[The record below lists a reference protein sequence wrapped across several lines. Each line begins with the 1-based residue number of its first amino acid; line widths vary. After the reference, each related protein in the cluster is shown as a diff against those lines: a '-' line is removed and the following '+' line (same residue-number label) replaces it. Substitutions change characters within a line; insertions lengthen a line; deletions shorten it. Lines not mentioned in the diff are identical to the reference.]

1 MKLAL
6 EGKVVLITGG
16 SKGIGFSCTRAFA
29 DEGARVSIA
38 SRSEENL
45 DRARQ
50 TLAKNGLEV
59 VIARADFSKAED
71 AHAAVASTEKL
82 LGPIDVLVNCAGAA
96 NRYQID
102 AYSSEAWHQGMN
114 SKYFPQVHAMDAV
127 RTGML
132 QRKRGAIVNVV
143 GMGGKSAQQVFL
155 SGGAANAA
163 LMLVTVGWANALGRY
178 GIRVN
183 AINAGSTLTD
193 RVQRGMQADAQ
204 AQGITEA
211 EALERAQSRI
221 PLGRFARPDEVAS
234 VALFLASDQASYVT
248 GAIIPMD
255 GGSTPVI

>member
-1 MKLAL
+1 
-6 EGKVVLITGG
+6 
-16 SKGIGFSCTRAFA
+16 
-29 DEGARVSIA
+29 
-38 SRSEENL
+38 
-45 DRARQ
+45 
-50 TLAKNGLEV
+50 
-59 VIARADFSKAED
+59 
-71 AHAAVASTEKL
+71 
-82 LGPIDVLVNCAGAA
+82 
-96 NRYQID
+96 
-102 AYSSEAWHQGMN
+102 
-114 SKYFPQVHAMDAV
+114 
-127 RTGML
+127 ML